1 MIFRIL
7 NLSLFKLLLFFSG
20 ILQLTIKILRKK
32 IFSQIIMEKSLVNVK
47 EEKVETRTPSLSDCD
62 ER

>member
-1 MIFRIL
+1 MFVQAALIFL
-7 NLSLFKLLLFFSG
+7 SG

-32 IFSQIIMEKSLVNVK
+32 KISQITMEKSLVNVK